1 MIDTVVMFQLGNVEG
16 YLLTVLIWV
25 GIYGLMALGLNIQW
39 GQAGLFNIG
48 VIGFVAVGGY
58 TSATLTI
65 APTSAHFGGFGL
77 PFPVG
82 LVGGMLAAGFVAFL
96 IGIPTL
102 RLREDYL
109 AIATIGFQE
118 IIRLVYLNEEW
129 YAGGPRGLIVSS
141 PIRDLWEQF
150 LPGVNYN
157 WLWVITLAGLI
168 LASYVVLERLNNA
181 PFGRVLKSIREDE
194 DVARAAGKNVYSFK
208 MRSFVF
214 GCMLMGAAGSVQAH
228 YVGYINPDF
237 FWPLITFYV
246 WIALLLGGSGNNKGA
261 ILGAGILMLFLEG
274 TNILK
279 DAVPVIGSTK
289 LDAIRYALVGVLL
302 VGLMQFRPEGVLGEQ
317 KVLFEGREPGA
328 GGTID
333 EDAGSTEGTVD
344 EG

>member
-1 MIDTVVMFQLGNVEG
+1 MIGAPLQIANIEG

-39 GQAGLFNIG
+39 GQTGLFNIG

-65 APTSAHFGGFGL
+65 PPSSSYFGGFGF

-96 IGIPTL
+96 IAIPVL

-129 YAGGPRGLIVSS
+129 YAGGPRGLRVEA
-141 PIRDLWEQF
+141 PYRDLWESA
-150 LPGVNYN
+150 LPGVNFN
-157 WLWVITLAGLI
+157 WMWIIMLI
-168 LASYVVLERLNNA
+168 LLLVIFYVVLERLNNS

-194 DVARAAGKNVYSFK
+194 DVALAAGKYVYGYK

-214 GCMLMGAAGSVQAH
+214 GCMIMGAAGSIQAH
-228 YVGYINPDF
+228 YIGYINPDF

-274 TNILK
+274 TNLLK
-279 DAVPVIGSTK
+279 SDLALVSSTQ
-289 LDAIRYALVGVLL
+289 LDAMRFALVGLLL
-302 VGLMQFRPEGVLGEQ
+302 VGLMQYRPEGVLGERRS
-317 KVLFEGREPGA
+317 LFEG
-328 GGTID
+328 GGD
-333 EDAGSTEGTVD
+333 SGGSADAD
-344 EG
+344 